1 MFERHTYQSKIS
13 DFKLNRAPLML
24 CCDIVRVSAVNC
36 VGKLVLGNVVRMRC
50 CWLLGDNIM
59 MLLTCARAL

>member
-1 MFERHTYQSKIS
+1 
-13 DFKLNRAPLML
+13 ML